1 MEEEEEEEEEY
12 ERKRRRFQNSARFFD
27 EDVEVVSDEEE
38 EERSEEGYDDF
49 IDESPGID
57 DLPEEDGG
65 KHQGPLRMP
74 PPYQQDYED
83 LEAIER
89 SIQERYRNISVD
101 YHEEETTKIVQQSLL
116 PSVRDPKMWLVKC
129 AV

>member
-1 MEEEEEEEEEY
+1 
-12 ERKRRRFQNSARFFD
+12 
-27 EDVEVVSDEEE
+27 
-38 EERSEEGYDDF
+38 
-49 IDESPGID
+49 
-57 DLPEEDGG
+57 
-65 KHQGPLRMP
+65 MP

-101 YHEEETTKIVQQSLL
+101 YHEEETTKMLQQSLL